1 MENSSFSNRKLKEQ
15 VEKYEGKITL
25 MKLFQNMVI
34 HDLRSPAESI
44 HTGLKQAKQMF
55 NKEIDIIL

>member
-1 MENSSFSNRKLKEQ
+1 MDTYEQKLKM
-15 VEKYEGKITL
+15 

-44 HTGLKQAKQMF
+44 HMGLIQAKSLF
-55 NKEIDIIL
+55 NSEIDAIF